1 MPYMAAYD
9 TAPIFQQALAELIT
23 AYGNTYLVFDR
34 DKNPLPQQ
42 FMGLIESTV
51 FKDFTRRLLKTL
63 DDVSY
68 LQPDFFVANQNTPN
82 KLLRVWDYDFK
93 YIQNKP
99 VHTLIFLT
107 SVDDPIERIIK
118 TIRTLEGD

>member
-1 MPYMAAYD
+1 VAIYE
-9 TAPIFQQALAELIT
+9 TAPIFRQALAELIR
-23 AYGNTYLVFDR
+23 AYGNTYLVFDK
-34 DKNPLPQQ
+34 DKNPLPHQ
-42 FMGLIESTV
+42 FRGLIENTV

-107 SVDDPIERIIK
+107 SVDDPIERIVK
-118 TIRTLEGD
+118 TIRTLEGG

>member
-1 MPYMAAYD
+1 MSIDY
-9 TAPIFQQALAELIT
+9 APVFREALAELIK
-23 AYGNTYLVFDR
+23 AYGNTYIVFDK
-34 DKNPLPQQ
+34 DKNPLPYQ
-42 FMGLIESTV
+42 FTGLIESTV
-51 FKDFTRRLLKTL
+51 FKEFTRRLIKTL

-93 YIQNKP
+93 YIQNNP

-107 SVDDPIERIIK
+107 SVDDPIERIVK
-118 TIRTLEGD
+118 TIRALEGS